1 MHTKPNSLG
10 DKYAEIT
17 VIAVTALALVL
28 GWFYKTSIENAS
40 LPFQAEGIT
49 VAAPKG
55 WLQADPANDTEI
67 LRVININSSGFSTT
81 YVVSKITIAED
92 VPALEVA
99 SIVALNHAQDLLAF
113 RVLNQQE
120 VQVYGRPAYEVEYA
134 FVESNPDLT
143 HSELPKV
150 VRGVD
155 YIFVENGQA
164 IVVSYQADEKNYE
177 ADLNRFLL
185 FLRSINF

>member
-1 MHTKPNSLG
+1 MHTKQVSLG
-10 DKYAEIT
+10 DRYAEIA
-17 VIAVTALALVL
+17 VIVVTMIALVI

-40 LPFQAEGIT
+40 LPFSAEGVT
-49 VAAPKG
+49 AEAPKG
-55 WLQADPANDTEI
+55 WLHTEPNGNELFRAI
-67 LRVININSSGFSTT
+67 DINSTGFGTT
-81 YVVSKITIAED
+81 YSISKLTIAED

-120 VQVYGRPAYEVEYA
+120 VQVYGRTAYELEYV

-150 VRGVD
+150 VRGID

-164 IVVSYQADEKNYE
+164 FVVSYQADENNYD
-177 ADLNRFLL
+177 ADLNGFLL